1 MIQGIKAN
9 DHRILSRVITRIEND
24 DNVQDQRFIEL
35 YDQSQ
40 KAIRLGVTGPP
51 GAGKSTITNE
61 LIKRFL
67 KKNQTIG
74 VIAIDPSSPF
84 SGGALLGDRVRM
96 NHYNN
101 DKSVFIRS
109 MGTHGI
115 LGGLARK
122 TQEAGDILAASGKDI
137 IIFETV
143 GVGQGEYDIA
153 KAADLTILVLVPES
167 GDEIQLMKAGLIE
180 IADIFVINKSD
191 REGSDHLADTL
202 SSMINAIDNDS
213 KPDAPVFNTIASDGR
228 GMDKF
233 FDGVFDQLDKFDRC
247 GLLVQKKKERYR
259 NRVKKLIQEQLLGE
273 FWTEDRLKKLEDETK
288 SIDTITESPY
298 SIANNILKSFKSR
311 VITLPVRCHSLNI

>member
-1 MIQGIKAN
+1 MEKVTIQGIKAN
-9 DHRILSRVITRIEND
+9 DHRIISRVITRIEND
-24 DNVQDQRFIEL
+24 DYVHEKRFIEL
-35 YDQSQ
+35 YDQAQ
-40 KAIRLGVTGPP
+40 EAIRLGITGPP

-109 MGTHGI
+109 MGTHGS

-191 REGSDHLADTL
+191 REGADRLANTL
-202 SSMINAIDNDS
+202 SSMINAIGNDS
-213 KPDAPVFNTIASDGR
+213 NPAAPVFTTDAIDGR
-228 GMDKF
+228 GLDKL
-233 FDGVFDQLDKFDRC
+233 FDGVYDQLDKFDRC

-259 NRVKKLIQEQLLGE
+259 NRVKKLIQEQLLVE
-273 FWTEDRLKKLEDETK
+273 FWTEDRLRKLEDATK
-288 SIDTITESPY
+288 SLDTITESPY
-298 SIANNILKSFKSR
+298 SIAVDIL
-311 VITLPVRCHSLNI
+311 

>member
-1 MIQGIKAN
+1 MDQVTIQGIKAN

-24 DNVQDQRFIEL
+24 DYVQDQGFIEL
-35 YDQSQ
+35 YDQAQ
-40 KAIRLGVTGPP
+40 KAIRLGITGPP

-67 KKNQTIG
+67 KNNQTIG

-122 TQEAGDILAASGKDI
+122 TQEAGDILAASGKDV

-167 GDEIQLMKAGLIE
+167 GDEIQLMKAGLVE

-191 REGSDHLADTL
+191 REGADHLADTL
-202 SSMINAIDNDS
+202 SSMINAIGNDS
-213 KPDAPVFNTIASDGR
+213 KPDAPVFTTVASAGR

-233 FDGVFDQLDKFDRC
+233 FDGIFDQLDKFDRC

-273 FWTEDRLKKLEDETK
+273 FWTEDRLRKLEDETK
-288 SIDTITESPY
+288 SLDTITESPY
-298 SIANNILKSFKSR
+298 SIANDILKSFKS
-311 VITLPVRCHSLNI
+311 

>member
-1 MIQGIKAN
+1 MEQGTIQGIKAN

-24 DNVQDQRFIEL
+24 DYVQDQRFIEL
-35 YDQSQ
+35 YDQAQ

-167 GDEIQLMKAGLIE
+167 GDEIQLMKAGLVE

-191 REGSDHLADTL
+191 REGADHLADTL
-202 SSMINAIDNDS
+202 SSMINAIGNDS
-213 KPDAPVFNTIASDGR
+213 KPDAPVFTTVASAGR

-233 FDGVFDQLDKFDRC
+233 FDGIFDQLDKFDRC

-273 FWTEDRLKKLEDETK
+273 FWTEDRLRKLEDATK
-288 SIDTITESPY
+288 SLDTITESPY
-298 SIANNILKSFKSR
+298 SIANDILKSFKS
-311 VITLPVRCHSLNI
+311 

>member
-1 MIQGIKAN
+1 MEQGTIQGIKAN

-24 DNVQDQRFIEL
+24 DYVKDQRFIEL
-35 YDQSQ
+35 YDQAQ

-84 SGGALLGDRVRM
+84 SGGAILGDRVRM

-109 MGTHGI
+109 MGTHGN

-191 REGSDHLADTL
+191 REGADRLANTL
-202 SSMINAIDNDS
+202 SSMINAIGNDS
-213 KPDAPVFNTIASDGR
+213 KPDAPVFTTVASDGR

-259 NRVKKLIQEQLLGE
+259 NRVKKLIQEQLLVE
-273 FWTEDRLKKLEDETK
+273 FWTEDRLRKLEDATK
-288 SIDTITESPY
+288 SLDTITESPY
-298 SIANNILKSFKSR
+298 SIANDILKSFKS
-311 VITLPVRCHSLNI
+311 

>member
-1 MIQGIKAN
+1 MRK
-9 DHRILSRVITRIEND
+9 
-24 DNVQDQRFIEL
+24 RF
-35 YDQSQ
+35 
-40 KAIRLGVTGPP
+40 
-51 GAGKSTITNE
+51 TNE

-67 KKNQTIG
+67 NKNQTIG

-109 MGTHGI
+109 MGTHGS

-122 TQEAGDILAASGKDI
+122 TQEAGDILAASGKDV

-153 KAADLTILVLVPES
+153 KAADLTVLVLVPES
-167 GDEIQLMKAGLIE
+167 GDEIQLMKAGLVE

-191 REGSDHLADTL
+191 REGADYLADKL
-202 SSMINAIDNDS
+202 SSMINAISNDS
-213 KPDAPVFNTIASDGR
+213 KPDVPVFTTVASDGR

-233 FDGVFDQLDKFDRC
+233 FDGIFDQLDKFDSC
-247 GLLVQKKKERYR
+247 GLLVKKKKERYQ
-259 NRVKKLIQEQLLGE
+259 NRVKKLVQEQLLSE
-273 FWTEDRLKKLEDETK
+273 FWTEERIRKLDDVTK
-288 SIDTITESPY
+288 LIDTISESPY
-298 SIANNILKSFKSR
+298 SIANDILKSFKS
-311 VITLPVRCHSLNI
+311 

>member
-1 MIQGIKAN
+1 MEQGTIQGIKAN

-24 DNVQDQRFIEL
+24 DYVKDQRFIEL
-35 YDQSQ
+35 YDQAQ

-191 REGSDHLADTL
+191 REGADRLANTL
-202 SSMINAIDNDS
+202 SSMINAIGNDS
-213 KPDAPVFNTIASDGR
+213 KPDAPVFTTVASDGR
-228 GMDKF
+228 GMDKL

-259 NRVKKLIQEQLLGE
+259 NRVKKLIQEQLLVE
-273 FWTEDRLKKLEDETK
+273 FWTEDRLRKLEDATK
-288 SIDTITESPY
+288 SLDTITESPY
-298 SIANNILKSFKSR
+298 SIADDILRSFIS
-311 VITLPVRCHSLNI
+311 

>member
-1 MIQGIKAN
+1 MEKVTIQGIKAN
-9 DHRILSRVITRIEND
+9 DHRVLSRVITHIEND
-24 DNVQDQRFIEL
+24 DYLQDQRFIEL
-35 YDQSQ
+35 YDQAQ
-40 KAIRLGVTGPP
+40 EAIRLGITGPP
-51 GAGKSTITNE
+51 GAGKSTIINE

-109 MGTHGI
+109 MGSHGH

-153 KAADLTILVLVPES
+153 KAADITVLVLVPES
-167 GDEIQLMKAGLIE
+167 GDEIQLMKAGLVE
-180 IADIFVINKSD
+180 IADLFVINKSD
-191 REGSDHLADTL
+191 REGSGRLADTL
-202 SSMINAIDNDS
+202 NSMINAMGNNS
-213 KPDAPVFNTIASDGR
+213 KPDPSVYTTVASNGK
-228 GMDKF
+228 GMDKL
-233 FDGVFDQLDKFDRC
+233 FDGVFDHLDKLDRC

-259 NRVKKLIQEQLLGE
+259 NRVKRLIQEQLLGE
-273 FWTEDRLKKLEDETK
+273 FWTEDRIRKLEDATK
-288 SIDTITESPY
+288 SLDTITESPY
-298 SIANNILKSFKSR
+298 SIANDILKSFKS
-311 VITLPVRCHSLNI
+311 

>member
-1 MIQGIKAN
+1 MDQVTIQGIKAN

-24 DNVQDQRFIEL
+24 DYVHNQGFIEL
-35 YDQSQ
+35 YDQAQ
-40 KAIRLGVTGPP
+40 KAIRLGITGPP

-61 LIKRFL
+61 LIKRFI
-67 KKNQTIG
+67 KNNQTIG

-122 TQEAGDILAASGKDI
+122 AEEAGDILAASGKDV

-167 GDEIQLMKAGLIE
+167 GDEIQLMKAGLVE

-191 REGSDHLADTL
+191 REGADHLADTL
-202 SSMINAIDNDS
+202 SSMINAIGNDS
-213 KPDAPVFNTIASDGR
+213 KPDAPVFTTVASDGR
-228 GMDKF
+228 GMDKL

-273 FWTEDRLKKLEDETK
+273 FWTEDRLRKLEDATK
-288 SIDTITESPY
+288 SLDTITESPY
-298 SIANNILKSFKSR
+298 SIANDILKSFKS
-311 VITLPVRCHSLNI
+311 

>member
-1 MIQGIKAN
+1 MEQGTIQGIKAN

-24 DNVQDQRFIEL
+24 DYVKDQRFIEL
-35 YDQSQ
+35 YDQAQ

-84 SGGALLGDRVRM
+84 SGGAILGDRVRM

-109 MGTHGI
+109 MGTHGN

-122 TQEAGDILAASGKDI
+122 TQEAGDILAASGKDV

-153 KAADLTILVLVPES
+153 KAADITVLVLVPES

-180 IADIFVINKSD
+180 IADLFVINKSD
-191 REGSDHLADTL
+191 REGADRLANTL
-202 SSMINAIDNDS
+202 NSMINAMGNNS
-213 KPDAPVFNTIASDGR
+213 KPDASVYTTVASDGK
-228 GMDKF
+228 GMDKL
-233 FDGVFDQLDKFDRC
+233 FDGVFDHLEKLDRY
-247 GLLVQKKKERYR
+247 GLLVKKKKERYR

-273 FWTEDRLKKLEDETK
+273 FWTEDRIRKLEDATK
-288 SIDTITESPY
+288 SLDTITESPY
-298 SIANNILKSFKSR
+298 SIANDILKSFKS
-311 VITLPVRCHSLNI
+311 

>member
-1 MIQGIKAN
+1 MEQVTIQGIKAN

-24 DNVQDQRFIEL
+24 DYVQDQRFIEL
-35 YDQSQ
+35 YDQAQ
-40 KAIRLGVTGPP
+40 KAIRLGITGPP

-122 TQEAGDILAASGKDI
+122 TQEAGDILAASGKDV

-167 GDEIQLMKAGLIE
+167 GDEIQLMKAGLVE

-191 REGSDHLADTL
+191 REGADHLADTL
-202 SSMINAIDNDS
+202 SSMINAIGNDS
-213 KPDAPVFNTIASDGR
+213 KPDAPVFTTVASDGR
-228 GMDKF
+228 GMDKL

-273 FWTEDRLKKLEDETK
+273 FWTEDRLRKLEDATK
-288 SIDTITESPY
+288 SLDTITESPY
-298 SIANNILKSFKSR
+298 SIADDILKSFIS
-311 VITLPVRCHSLNI
+311 

>member
-1 MIQGIKAN
+1 MEQGTIQGIKAN

-24 DNVQDQRFIEL
+24 DYVQDQRFIEL
-35 YDQSQ
+35 YDQAQ

-109 MGTHGI
+109 MGTHGS

-167 GDEIQLMKAGLIE
+167 GDEIQLMKAGLVE

-191 REGSDHLADTL
+191 REGADRLANTL
-202 SSMINAIDNDS
+202 SSMINAIGNDS
-213 KPDAPVFNTIASDGR
+213 KPDAPVFTTVASDGR
-228 GMDKF
+228 GMDKL

-273 FWTEDRLKKLEDETK
+273 FWTEDRIRKLEDATK
-288 SIDTITESPY
+288 SLDTITESPY
-298 SIANNILKSFKSR
+298 SIANDILKSFKS
-311 VITLPVRCHSLNI
+311 

>member
-1 MIQGIKAN
+1 MEQGTIQGIKAN

-24 DNVQDQRFIEL
+24 DYVQDQRFIEL
-35 YDQSQ
+35 YDQAQ
-40 KAIRLGVTGPP
+40 KAIRLGITGPP

-109 MGTHGI
+109 MGTHGS

-191 REGSDHLADTL
+191 REGADRLANTL
-202 SSMINAIDNDS
+202 SSMINAIGNDS
-213 KPDAPVFNTIASDGR
+213 KPDAPVFTTVASDGR
-228 GMDKF
+228 GMDKL

-259 NRVKKLIQEQLLGE
+259 NRVKKLIQEQLLVE
-273 FWTEDRLKKLEDETK
+273 FWTEDRLRKLEDATK
-288 SIDTITESPY
+288 SLDTITESPY
-298 SIANNILKSFKSR
+298 SIADDILKSFIS
-311 VITLPVRCHSLNI
+311 

>member
-1 MIQGIKAN
+1 MEQGTIQGIKAN

-24 DNVQDQRFIEL
+24 DYVQDQRFIEL
-35 YDQSQ
+35 YDQAQ

-167 GDEIQLMKAGLIE
+167 GDEIQLMKAGLVE

-191 REGSDHLADTL
+191 REGADRLANTL
-202 SSMINAIDNDS
+202 SSMINAIGNDS
-213 KPDAPVFNTIASDGR
+213 KPDAPVFTTVASDGR
-228 GMDKF
+228 GMDKL

-273 FWTEDRLKKLEDETK
+273 FWTEDRLRKLEDATK
-288 SIDTITESPY
+288 SLDTITESPY
-298 SIANNILKSFKSR
+298 SIADDILKSFIS
-311 VITLPVRCHSLNI
+311 

>member
-1 MIQGIKAN
+1 MEQGTIQGIKAN

-24 DNVQDQRFIEL
+24 DYVKDQRFIEL
-35 YDQSQ
+35 YDQAQ

-109 MGTHGI
+109 MGTRGS

-191 REGSDHLADTL
+191 REGADHLADTL
-202 SSMINAIDNDS
+202 SSMINAIGNDS
-213 KPDAPVFNTIASDGR
+213 KPDAPVFTTVASDGR

-273 FWTEDRLKKLEDETK
+273 FWTEDRLRKLEDATK
-288 SIDTITESPY
+288 SLDTITESPY
-298 SIANNILKSFKSR
+298 SIANDILKSFKS
-311 VITLPVRCHSLNI
+311 

>member
-1 MIQGIKAN
+1 MDQVTIQGIKAN

-24 DNVQDQRFIEL
+24 DYVHDQGFIEL
-35 YDQSQ
+35 YDQAQ
-40 KAIRLGVTGPP
+40 KAIRLGITGPP

-122 TQEAGDILAASGKDI
+122 TQEAGDILAASGKDV

-167 GDEIQLMKAGLIE
+167 GDEIQLMKAGLVE

-191 REGSDHLADTL
+191 REGADHLADTL
-202 SSMINAIDNDS
+202 SSMINAIGNDS
-213 KPDAPVFNTIASDGR
+213 KPDAPVFTTVASDGR
-228 GMDKF
+228 GMDKL

-259 NRVKKLIQEQLLGE
+259 NRVKKLIQEQLLVE
-273 FWTEDRLKKLEDETK
+273 FWTEDRLRKLEDATK
-288 SIDTITESPY
+288 SLDTITESPY
-298 SIANNILKSFKSR
+298 SIADDILKSFIS
-311 VITLPVRCHSLNI
+311 

>member
-9 DHRILSRVITRIEND
+9 DHRVLSRVITHIEND
-24 DNVQDQRFIEL
+24 DYVQAQRFIEL
-35 YDQSQ
+35 YDQAQ

-67 KKNQTIG
+67 KNNQTIG

-109 MGTHGI
+109 MGTHGS

-167 GDEIQLMKAGLIE
+167 GDEIQLMKAGLVE

-191 REGSDHLADTL
+191 REGSDHLANTL

-273 FWTEDRLKKLEDETK
+273 FWTEDRLRKLEDVTK
-288 SIDTITESPY
+288 SLDTITESPY
-298 SIANNILKSFKSR
+298 SIANDILKSFKS
-311 VITLPVRCHSLNI
+311 

>member
-1 MIQGIKAN
+1 MEQGTIQGIKAN

-24 DNVQDQRFIEL
+24 DYVQDQRFIEL
-35 YDQSQ
+35 YDQAQ

-167 GDEIQLMKAGLIE
+167 GDEIQLMKAGLVE

-191 REGSDHLADTL
+191 REGADRLANTL
-202 SSMINAIDNDS
+202 SSMINAIGNDS
-213 KPDAPVFNTIASDGR
+213 KPDAPVFTTVASDGR
-228 GMDKF
+228 GMDKL

-259 NRVKKLIQEQLLGE
+259 NRVKKLIQEQLLVE
-273 FWTEDRLKKLEDETK
+273 FWTEDRLRKLEDATK
-288 SIDTITESPY
+288 SLDTITESPY
-298 SIANNILKSFKSR
+298 SIANDILKSFKS
-311 VITLPVRCHSLNI
+311 

>member
-1 MIQGIKAN
+1 MEQGTIQGIKAN

-24 DNVQDQRFIEL
+24 DYVKDQRFIEL
-35 YDQSQ
+35 YDQAQ

-67 KKNQTIG
+67 KNNQTIG

-109 MGTHGI
+109 MGTHGS

-122 TQEAGDILAASGKDI
+122 TQEAGDILAASGKDV

-191 REGSDHLADTL
+191 REGADRLANTL
-202 SSMINAIDNDS
+202 SSMINAIGNDS
-213 KPDAPVFNTIASDGR
+213 KPDAPVFTTVASDGR
-228 GMDKF
+228 GMDKLS
-233 FDGVFDQLDKFDRC
+233 DGVFDQLNEFDRC

-273 FWTEDRLKKLEDETK
+273 FWTEDRLRKLEDATK
-288 SIDTITESPY
+288 SLDTITESPY
-298 SIANNILKSFKSR
+298 SIADDILKSFIS
-311 VITLPVRCHSLNI
+311 

>member
-1 MIQGIKAN
+1 MEQGTIQGIKAN

-24 DNVQDQRFIEL
+24 DYVKDQRFIEL
-35 YDQSQ
+35 YDQAQ

-191 REGSDHLADTL
+191 REGADRLANTL
-202 SSMINAIDNDS
+202 SSMINAIGNDS
-213 KPDAPVFNTIASDGR
+213 KPDAPVFTTVASDGR
-228 GMDKF
+228 GMDKL

-259 NRVKKLIQEQLLGE
+259 NRVRKLIQEQLLVE
-273 FWTEDRLKKLEDETK
+273 FWTEDRLRKLEDATK
-288 SIDTITESPY
+288 SLDTITESPY
-298 SIANNILKSFKSR
+298 SIADDILKSFIS
-311 VITLPVRCHSLNI
+311 

>member
-1 MIQGIKAN
+1 MEQGTIQGIKAN

-24 DNVQDQRFIEL
+24 DYVQDQRFIEL
-35 YDQSQ
+35 YDQAQ

-109 MGTHGI
+109 MGTHGN

-191 REGSDHLADTL
+191 REGADRLANTL
-202 SSMINAIDNDS
+202 SSMINAIGNDS
-213 KPDAPVFNTIASDGR
+213 KPDAPVFTTVASDGR
-228 GMDKF
+228 GMDKL

-273 FWTEDRLKKLEDETK
+273 FWTEDRLRKLEDATK
-288 SIDTITESPY
+288 SLDTITESPY
-298 SIANNILKSFKSR
+298 SIADDILKSFIS
-311 VITLPVRCHSLNI
+311 

>member
-1 MIQGIKAN
+1 MDQVTIQGIKAN

-24 DNVQDQRFIEL
+24 DYVHDQGFIEL
-35 YDQSQ
+35 YDQAQ
-40 KAIRLGVTGPP
+40 KAIRLGITGPP
-51 GAGKSTITNE
+51 GAGKSTMTNE

-109 MGTHGI
+109 MGTHGE

-122 TQEAGDILAASGKDI
+122 AQEAGDILAASGKDV

-167 GDEIQLMKAGLIE
+167 GDEIQLMKAGLVE

-191 REGSDHLADTL
+191 REGADRLANTL
-202 SSMINAIDNDS
+202 SSMINAIGNDS
-213 KPDAPVFNTIASDGR
+213 KPDAPVFTTVASDGR
-228 GMDKF
+228 GMDKL
-233 FDGVFDQLDKFDRC
+233 FDGIFDQLDKFDRC

-259 NRVKKLIQEQLLGE
+259 NRVKRLIQEQLLGE
-273 FWTEDRLKKLEDETK
+273 FWTEDRIRKLEDATK
-288 SIDTITESPY
+288 SLDTITESPY
-298 SIANNILKSFKSR
+298 SIANDILKSFKS
-311 VITLPVRCHSLNI
+311 

>member
-1 MIQGIKAN
+1 MEQGTIQGIKAN

-24 DNVQDQRFIEL
+24 DYVQDQRFIEL
-35 YDQSQ
+35 YDQAQ
-40 KAIRLGVTGPP
+40 KAIRLGITGPP

-122 TQEAGDILAASGKDI
+122 TQEAGDILAASGKDV

-167 GDEIQLMKAGLIE
+167 GDEIQLMKAGLVE

-191 REGSDHLADTL
+191 REGADRLANTL
-202 SSMINAIDNDS
+202 SSMINAIGNDS
-213 KPDAPVFNTIASDGR
+213 KPDAPVFTTVASDGR
-228 GMDKF
+228 GMDKL

-273 FWTEDRLKKLEDETK
+273 FWTEDRLRKLEDATK
-288 SIDTITESPY
+288 SLDTITESPY
-298 SIANNILKSFKSR
+298 SIADDILKSFIS
-311 VITLPVRCHSLNI
+311 

>member
-1 MIQGIKAN
+1 MEQGTIQGIKAN

-24 DNVQDQRFIEL
+24 DYVQDQRFIEL
-35 YDQSQ
+35 YDQAQ

-109 MGTHGI
+109 MGTHGS

-122 TQEAGDILAASGKDI
+122 TQEAGDILAASGKDV

-191 REGSDHLADTL
+191 REGADRLANTL
-202 SSMINAIDNDS
+202 SSMINAIGNDS
-213 KPDAPVFNTIASDGR
+213 KPDAPVFTTVASDGR
-228 GMDKF
+228 GMDKL

-259 NRVKKLIQEQLLGE
+259 NRVKKLIQEQLLVE
-273 FWTEDRLKKLEDETK
+273 FWTEDRLRKLEDATK
-288 SIDTITESPY
+288 SLDTITESPY
-298 SIANNILKSFKSR
+298 SIANDILKSFKS
-311 VITLPVRCHSLNI
+311 

>member
-1 MIQGIKAN
+1 MEQGTIQGIKAN

-24 DNVQDQRFIEL
+24 DYVQDQRFIEL
-35 YDQSQ
+35 YDQAQ

-109 MGTHGI
+109 MGTHGS

-122 TQEAGDILAASGKDI
+122 AQEAGDILAASGKDI

-191 REGSDHLADTL
+191 REGADRLANTL
-202 SSMINAIDNDS
+202 SSMINAIGNDS
-213 KPDAPVFNTIASDGR
+213 KPDAPVFTTVASDGR
-228 GMDKF
+228 GMDKL

-273 FWTEDRLKKLEDETK
+273 FWTEDRLRKLEDATK
-288 SIDTITESPY
+288 SLDTITESPY
-298 SIANNILKSFKSR
+298 SIANDILKSFKS
-311 VITLPVRCHSLNI
+311 

>member
-1 MIQGIKAN
+1 MEKVTIQGIKAN
-9 DHRILSRVITRIEND
+9 DHRVLSRVITHIEND
-24 DNVQDQRFIEL
+24 DYLQDQRFIEL
-35 YDQSQ
+35 YDQAQ
-40 KAIRLGVTGPP
+40 EAIRLGITGPP
-51 GAGKSTITNE
+51 GAGKSTIINE

-109 MGTHGI
+109 MGSHGH

-153 KAADLTILVLVPES
+153 KAADITVLVLVPES
-167 GDEIQLMKAGLIE
+167 GDEIQLMKAGLVE
-180 IADIFVINKSD
+180 IADLFVINKSD
-191 REGSDHLADTL
+191 REGSGRLADSL
-202 SSMINAIDNDS
+202 NSMINAMGNNS
-213 KPDAPVFNTIASDGR
+213 KPDASVYTTVASNGK
-228 GMDKF
+228 GMDKL
-233 FDGVFDQLDKFDRC
+233 FDGVFDHLDKLDRC

-273 FWTEDRLKKLEDETK
+273 FWTEDRIRKLEDATK
-288 SIDTITESPY
+288 SLDTITESPY
-298 SIANNILKSFKSR
+298 SIANDILKSFKS
-311 VITLPVRCHSLNI
+311 

>member
-1 MIQGIKAN
+1 MEKVTIQGIKAN

-24 DNVQDQRFIEL
+24 DYVQDKRFIEL
-35 YDQSQ
+35 YGQAQ
-40 KAIRLGVTGPP
+40 EAIRLGITGPP

-101 DKSVFIRS
+101 DKRVFIRS
-109 MGTHGI
+109 MGTHGN

-122 TQEAGDILAASGKDI
+122 TQEAGDILAASGKDV

-153 KAADLTILVLVPES
+153 KAADLTVLVLVPES

-180 IADIFVINKSD
+180 IADLFVINKSD
-191 REGSDHLADTL
+191 REGADHLADTL
-202 SSMINAIDNDS
+202 SSMINAIGNDS
-213 KPDAPVFNTIASDGR
+213 KPDAPVFTTVASAGR

-233 FDGVFDQLDKFDRC
+233 FDGIFDQLDKFDRC

-273 FWTEDRLKKLEDETK
+273 FWTEDRLRKLEDATK
-288 SIDTITESPY
+288 SLDTITESPY
-298 SIANNILKSFKSR
+298 SIANDILKSFKS
-311 VITLPVRCHSLNI
+311 

>member
-1 MIQGIKAN
+1 MEQGTIQGIKAN

-24 DNVQDQRFIEL
+24 DYVKDQRFIEL
-35 YDQSQ
+35 YDQAQ

-51 GAGKSTITNE
+51 GAGKSTIINE

-109 MGTHGI
+109 MGTHGS

-122 TQEAGDILAASGKDI
+122 AQEAGDILAASGKDV

-167 GDEIQLMKAGLIE
+167 GDEVQLMKAGLIE
-180 IADIFVINKSD
+180 IADLFVINKSD
-191 REGSDHLADTL
+191 REGADRLADTL
-202 SSMINAIDNDS
+202 SSMINAMGNDS
-213 KPDAPVFNTIASDGR
+213 KPDAPVFTTVASDGR
-228 GMDKF
+228 GMDKL
-233 FDGVFDQLDKFDRC
+233 FDGVFDQLGKLDRC
-247 GLLVQKKKERYR
+247 GLLEQKKKERYR

-273 FWTEDRLKKLEDETK
+273 FWTEDRLRKLEDATK
-288 SIDTITESPY
+288 SLDTITESPY
-298 SIANNILKSFKSR
+298 SIANDILKSFKS
-311 VITLPVRCHSLNI
+311 

>member
-1 MIQGIKAN
+1 MEKDVIQGIKAN
-9 DHRILSRVITRIEND
+9 DHRILSRVITNIEND
-24 DNVQDQRFIEL
+24 DYVHEKRFIEL
-35 YDQSQ
+35 YDQAQ
-40 KAIRLGVTGPP
+40 EAIRLGITGPP

-96 NHYNN
+96 NHYTN

-109 MGTHGI
+109 MGTHGN

-122 TQEAGDILAASGKDI
+122 SQEAGDILAASGKDI

-167 GDEIQLMKAGLIE
+167 GDEIQLMKAGLLE

-191 REGSDHLADTL
+191 REGSDRLADTL
-202 SSMINAIDNDS
+202 NSMIDTVGNKSTLDT
-213 KPDAPVFNTIASDGR
+213 PVYATVASQGE
-228 GMDKF
+228 GMDKL
-233 FDGVFDQLDKFDRC
+233 FDGIFNHLEKLDRY
-247 GLLVQKKKERYR
+247 GLLVKKKKERYR
-259 NRVKKLIQEQLLGE
+259 NRVKKLIQDKLLGE
-273 FWTEDRLKKLEDETK
+273 FWTTDRIRKLEDATK
-288 SIDTITESPY
+288 SLDKITESPY
-298 SIANNILKSFKSR
+298 SIANDILKSFKS
-311 VITLPVRCHSLNI
+311 

>member
-1 MIQGIKAN
+1 MEQGTIQGIKAN

-24 DNVQDQRFIEL
+24 DYVQDQRFIEL
-35 YDQSQ
+35 YDQAQ
-40 KAIRLGVTGPP
+40 KAIRLGITGPP

-109 MGTHGI
+109 MGTHGS

-122 TQEAGDILAASGKDI
+122 TQEAGDILAASGKDV

-191 REGSDHLADTL
+191 REGADRLANTL
-202 SSMINAIDNDS
+202 SSMINAIGNDS
-213 KPDAPVFNTIASDGR
+213 KPDAPVFTTVASDGR

-273 FWTEDRLKKLEDETK
+273 FWTEDRLRKLEDATK
-288 SIDTITESPY
+288 SLDTITESPY
-298 SIANNILKSFKSR
+298 SIADDILKSFIS
-311 VITLPVRCHSLNI
+311 

>member
-1 MIQGIKAN
+1 MEKVTIQGIKAN

-24 DNVQDQRFIEL
+24 DFVQDQGFIEL
-35 YDQSQ
+35 YDQAQ
-40 KAIRLGVTGPP
+40 DAIRLGVTGPP

-67 KKNQTIG
+67 IKKKTIG
-74 VIAIDPSSPF
+74 VIAIDPTSPF

-109 MGTHGI
+109 MGTHGE

-122 TQEAGDILAASGKDI
+122 AQEAGDILAASGKDV

-143 GVGQGEYDIA
+143 GVGQGEYDVA

-167 GDEIQLMKAGLIE
+167 GDEVQLMKAGLIE
-180 IADIFVINKSD
+180 IADLFVINKSD
-191 REGSDHLADTL
+191 REGADRLAGTL
-202 SSMINAIDNDS
+202 SSMINAMGNDS
-213 KPDAPVFNTIASDGR
+213 KPDAPVFTTVASDGR
-228 GMDKF
+228 GMDKL
-233 FDGVFDQLDKFDRC
+233 FDGVFDQLDKLDRC

-259 NRVKKLIQEQLLGE
+259 NRVKKLIQEQLLSE
-273 FWTEDRLKKLEDETK
+273 FWTEDRIRKLEDETK
-288 SIDTITESPY
+288 SLDTITESPY
-298 SIANNILKSFKSR
+298 SIANEILKSFKS
-311 VITLPVRCHSLNI
+311 

>member
-1 MIQGIKAN
+1 MEQVTIQGIKAN

-24 DNVQDQRFIEL
+24 DYVQDQRFIEL
-35 YDQSQ
+35 YDQAQ

-109 MGTHGI
+109 MGTHGS

-122 TQEAGDILAASGKDI
+122 TQEAGDILAASGKDV

-167 GDEIQLMKAGLIE
+167 GDEIQLMKAGLVE

-191 REGSDHLADTL
+191 REGADHLADTL
-202 SSMINAIDNDS
+202 SSMINAIGNDS
-213 KPDAPVFNTIASDGR
+213 KPDAPVFTTVASDGR

-273 FWTEDRLKKLEDETK
+273 FWTEDRLRKLEDATK
-288 SIDTITESPY
+288 SLDTITESPY
-298 SIANNILKSFKSR
+298 SIADDILKSFIS
-311 VITLPVRCHSLNI
+311 

>member
-1 MIQGIKAN
+1 MEQVTIQGIKAN

-24 DNVQDQRFIEL
+24 DYVQDQRFIEL
-35 YDQSQ
+35 YDQAQ
-40 KAIRLGVTGPP
+40 KAIRLGITGPP

-67 KKNQTIG
+67 KNNQTIG
-74 VIAIDPSSPF
+74 IIAIDPSSPF

-109 MGTHGI
+109 MGTHGS

-122 TQEAGDILAASGKDI
+122 AQEAGDILAASGKDV

-167 GDEIQLMKAGLIE
+167 GDEIQLMKAGLVE

-191 REGSDHLADTL
+191 REGADHLADTL
-202 SSMINAIDNDS
+202 SSMINAIGNDS
-213 KPDAPVFNTIASDGR
+213 KPDAPVFTTVASDGR

-273 FWTEDRLKKLEDETK
+273 FWTEDRLRKLEDATK
-288 SIDTITESPY
+288 SLDTITESPY
-298 SIANNILKSFKSR
+298 SIANDILKSFKS
-311 VITLPVRCHSLNI
+311 

>member
-1 MIQGIKAN
+1 MEQGTIQGIKAN

-24 DNVQDQRFIEL
+24 DYVKDQRFIEL
-35 YDQSQ
+35 YDQAQ

-109 MGTHGI
+109 MGTHGN

-191 REGSDHLADTL
+191 REGADRLANTL
-202 SSMINAIDNDS
+202 SSMINAIGNDS
-213 KPDAPVFNTIASDGR
+213 KPDAPVFTTVASDGR
-228 GMDKF
+228 GMDKL

-273 FWTEDRLKKLEDETK
+273 FWTEDRLRKLEDATK
-288 SIDTITESPY
+288 SLDTITESPY
-298 SIANNILKSFKSR
+298 SIANDILKSFKS
-311 VITLPVRCHSLNI
+311 

>member
-1 MIQGIKAN
+1 MDQVTIQGIKAN

-24 DNVQDQRFIEL
+24 DYVHDQGFIEL
-35 YDQSQ
+35 YDQAQ
-40 KAIRLGVTGPP
+40 KAIRLGITGPP

-67 KKNQTIG
+67 KNNQTIG
-74 VIAIDPSSPF
+74 IIAIDPSSPF

-109 MGTHGI
+109 MGTHGS

-122 TQEAGDILAASGKDI
+122 AQEAGDILAASGKDV

-167 GDEIQLMKAGLIE
+167 GDEIQLMKAGLVE

-191 REGSDHLADTL
+191 REGADHLADTL
-202 SSMINAIDNDS
+202 SSMINAIGNDS
-213 KPDAPVFNTIASDGR
+213 KPDAPVFTTVASDGR
-228 GMDKF
+228 GMDKL

-273 FWTEDRLKKLEDETK
+273 FWTEDRLRKLEDATK
-288 SIDTITESPY
+288 SLDTITESPY
-298 SIANNILKSFKSR
+298 SIANDILKSFKS
-311 VITLPVRCHSLNI
+311 

>member
-1 MIQGIKAN
+1 MEQGTIQGIKAN

-24 DNVQDQRFIEL
+24 DYVKDQRFIEL
-35 YDQSQ
+35 YDQAQ

-96 NHYNN
+96 NHYTN

-109 MGTHGI
+109 MGTHGN

-122 TQEAGDILAASGKDI
+122 SQEAGDILAASGKDI

-167 GDEIQLMKAGLIE
+167 GDEIQLMKAGLVE

-191 REGSDHLADTL
+191 REGADRLANTL
-202 SSMINAIDNDS
+202 SSMINAIGNDS
-213 KPDAPVFNTIASDGR
+213 KPDAPVFTTVASDGR
-228 GMDKF
+228 GMDKL

-259 NRVKKLIQEQLLGE
+259 NRVKKLIQEQLLVE
-273 FWTEDRLKKLEDETK
+273 FWTEDRLRKLEDATK
-288 SIDTITESPY
+288 SLDTITESPY
-298 SIANNILKSFKSR
+298 SIADDILKSFIS
-311 VITLPVRCHSLNI
+311 

>member
-1 MIQGIKAN
+1 MDQVTIQGIKAN

-24 DNVQDQRFIEL
+24 DYVHDQGFIEL
-35 YDQSQ
+35 YDQAQ
-40 KAIRLGVTGPP
+40 KAIRLGITGPP

-67 KKNQTIG
+67 KNNQTIG

-122 TQEAGDILAASGKDI
+122 TQEAGDILAASGKDV

-167 GDEIQLMKAGLIE
+167 GDEIQLMKAGLVE

-191 REGSDHLADTL
+191 REGADRLANTL
-202 SSMINAIDNDS
+202 NSMINAIGNNS
-213 KPDAPVFNTIASDGR
+213 KLDAPVYTTVASDGK
-228 GMDKF
+228 GMDKL
-233 FDGVFDQLDKFDRC
+233 FDGVFDHLEKLDRY
-247 GLLVQKKKERYR
+247 GLLVKKKKERYR

-273 FWTEDRLKKLEDETK
+273 FWTEDRIRKLEDATK
-288 SIDTITESPY
+288 SLDTITESPY
-298 SIANNILKSFKSR
+298 SIANDILKSFKS
-311 VITLPVRCHSLNI
+311 